1 MSISGKILHD
11 KVRNLR
17 PDFSSIVTPAVLDKV
32 CEEPSVQPFLKWFCE
47 NVTHANVL
55 SDEEV
60 QIKNRL
66 YETNEWLE
74 GPELDRALEEAT
86 RNNPDILKTLSFDDA
101 DRNNLFAE
109 YEIMKESYKEDANYI
124 HVLQNGI
131 QNLKMLEAQLD
142 EDIEKEEEA
151 LDMECI
157 KADKAYIDCSG
168 ILKEF
173 DANNRE
179 FFNEVESLLNV
190 YADAAE
196 NKGLP
201 LLWTQMPLELFIRK
215 IELYD
220 QCLRV
225 HIRRQFGNTDK
236 EEQET
241 DPNYVFLLNDGKAS
255 RIDNEKLQKLMLCKT
270 NLINAKMEVIL
281 ARIQE
286 KSNVAMLECA
296 EDIFNLGNLKVPRQ
310 SELKREISLLTR
322 KRDFLEEN
330 VCLLQERQ
338 LTDAVQQF
346 AELEI
351 TKVLKQDACRKLEER
366 RARFEKLKNLR
377 FLAREHGHVRVDLLS
392 ILMQMQ
398 FRRLKDV
405 SEFVADARHYLTSE
419 YLLSSAR
426 YESMQQQQNEY
437 SAIVSSSSKAHNSFN
452 KFLISM
458 ISSNGNVCQLNSE
471 LDKYNELIDQ
481 NRNKKKLLLETY
493 INSKIY
499 HLQTSE
505 SEVNQQYTNEL
516 RREPTYNFKLVPYK
530 IETCYNETFDSL
542 QKIQA
547 DIMKIRN
554 QMKERMKT
562 NMGFEREKD
571 ILWQRFLAE
580 PDTLKRMYKEVNQLK
595 KQSCYRDT
603 SQME

>member
-1 MSISGKILHD
+1 MSISGKILYD

-17 PDFSSIVTPAVLDKV
+17 PDFSSIITPEVLDKV
-32 CEEPSVQPFLKWFCE
+32 CEEPSAQPFLRWFCE

-55 SDEEV
+55 SKEEAE
-60 QIKNRL
+60 IKNRL
-66 YETNEWLE
+66 HETNEWLE

-109 YEIMKESYKEDANYI
+109 YEIKKDSYKEDTNYI
-124 HVLQNGI
+124 HALQNGI
-131 QNLKMLEAQLD
+131 QNLKMLEAELD

-220 QCLRV
+220 HCLHV
-225 HIRRQFGNTDK
+225 HIRRQFGDTDN

-241 DPNYVFLLNDGKAS
+241 DPNYVFPINDGKAS
-255 RIDNEKLQKLMLCKT
+255 RLDNEKLQKLMLCKT
-270 NLINAKMEVIL
+270 NLNNAKLEMIL
-281 ARIQE
+281 ARIQGE
-286 KSNVAMLECA
+286 SNVAMLDRA
-296 EDIFNLGNLKVPRQ
+296 EDIFNSGDLKVPRD

-330 VCLLQERQ
+330 VCLLQER
-338 LTDAVQQF
+338 LTNAVQQF

-351 TKVLKQDACRKLEER
+351 TKALKQDACRKLER
-366 RARFEKLKNLR
+366 RKARCEKLKSLR
-377 FLAREHGHVRVDLLS
+377 FLAREHGHVPADLLS

-398 FRRLKDV
+398 FRRLKDI
-405 SEFVADARHYLTSE
+405 SEFVADARHYLSSE

-458 ISSNGNVCQLNSE
+458 ISGNGNACQLNSE
-471 LDKYNELIDQ
+471 LDKYNELIEE
-481 NRNKKKLLLETY
+481 NKNKKKLLLETY
-493 INSKIY
+493 LNSGI
-499 HLQTSE
+499 HRLQTFE
-505 SEVNQQYTNEL
+505 SEVNQQYTSEL
-516 RREPTYNFKLVPYK
+516 QREPTYNFKLVPYK
-530 IETCYNETFDSL
+530 IETCYNEAFDDL

-547 DIMKIRN
+547 DLMKIRN
-554 QMKERMKT
+554 QMKERVKT
-562 NMGFEREKD
+562 NMGFEREKY

-580 PDTLKRMYKEVNQLK
+580 PDRLKRMYEEVNQLK